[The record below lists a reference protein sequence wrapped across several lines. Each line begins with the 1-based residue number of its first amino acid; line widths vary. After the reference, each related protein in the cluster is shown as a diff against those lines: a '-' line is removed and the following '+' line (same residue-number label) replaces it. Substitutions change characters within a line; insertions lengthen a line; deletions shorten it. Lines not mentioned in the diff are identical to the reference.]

1 MQKLPKKL
9 HINAFLKTIVFLKS
23 PESHQII
30 WLQELS
36 KIAQFGYTDYV
47 PNTTL
52 MLNHFV
58 KSFHFTEYFLKI
70 LVQCLNLRT
79 ASLLFSKS
87 GNGLLGPILEYHHWT
102 YKTTFSLTLHPSPP
116 PLECDERGYYNLSL
130 LKAIQSVESF
140 VQEPISSSDLANPC

>member
-116 PLECDERGYYNLSL
+116 PLSVMREGTTISLS
-130 LKAIQSVESF
+130 
-140 VQEPISSSDLANPC
+140 